1 MEHTHIRPA
10 GNAACRFDSL
20 GARDRLLVWSVRY
33 AHACRGAGR
42 DPLPMLLD
50 LHRRN
55 GSETTAIAVLRLVAA
70 RDCRGCGIRCTAC
83 PMLSPNEQDLLKILR
98 GLETEPAAPQG

>member
-1 MEHTHIRPA
+1 MV
-10 GNAACRFDSL
+10 NRFDAL
-20 GARDRLLVWSVRY
+20 EPGDRLLVWSCRY

-55 GSETTAIAVLRLVAA
+55 GSESTAIALLHLVAGQGTG
-70 RDCRGCGIRCTAC
+70 GCEIRSPAC
-83 PMLSPNEQDLLKILR
+83 PFLSRDECDLLRKVR
-98 GLETEPAAPQG
+98 GRENLGDIAHR